1 MKAKKTFNIGFAF
14 LRFYLSFLVVTSHCF
29 IPKGKIR
36 KLFIIKIIRN
46 DVHVPNFYILSFYFS
61 YKLFKSK
68 DTIKIKK
75 RFERL
80 LIPYFIWPIIIWL
93 LSNLL
98 SFLFIKIN
106 KISFQILIIQLLT
119 GHAFMLVLWFQYD
132 LILITVLIVIIH
144 LLFNEK
150 FILYIL
156 INLNFFGIFFTY
168 SNYNY
173 ILFFKYNFNKRYTF
187 GRFFEVIPYCITGY
201 ILASLS
207 LVYYLSQHIII
218 SINIILFL
226 LIIIIKYNVFLEIKG
241 FLYQGLKLYAI
252 SISIFFIFSLVPNKR
267 IKNKYIIKFIK
278 FISAYSAGI
287 YFIHKPLYNFLCMF
301 SLFKNRELIGAI
313 IIYIMSFFISLF
325 GKLIFK
331 NTKLINLFQ

>member
-1 MKAKKTFNIGFAF
+1 MKVKKTFNIGMAF
-14 LRFYLSFLVVTSHCF
+14 LRIYLSFLVVTSHCF
-29 IPKGKIR
+29 IPNGATRKKII
-36 KLFIIKIIRN
+36 LKIIRN
-46 DVHVPNFYILSFYFS
+46 NIHVPIFYILSFYFC

-68 DTIKIKK
+68 DIIKIKI
-75 RFERL
+75 RFQRL
-80 LIPYFIWPIIIWL
+80 LIPYFIWPIIIWSL
-93 LSNLL
+93 HYLL

-106 KISFQILIIQLLT
+106 KISFQILILQLLT
-119 GHAFMLVLWFQYD
+119 GHAFMLVFWFQYD

-156 INLNFFGIFFTY
+156 INLKFFGIFFTY
-168 SNYNY
+168 SNINY

-187 GRFFEVIPYCITGY
+187 GRIFEVIPYCITGY

-226 LIIIIKYNVFLEIKG
+226 LILIIKYNIFLEING

-252 SISIFFIFSLVPNKR
+252 SISIFFIFSLFPTKR
-267 IKNKYIIKFIK
+267 IGNYYIIKFIK
-278 FISAYSAGI
+278 FISTYTAGI
-287 YFIHKPLYNFLCMF
+287 YFIHIPLYDFLCIF
-301 SLFKNRELIGAI
+301 SLIKNGELIGAI
-313 IIYIMSFFISLF
+313 ITYVMSFFISLF